1 MKAPSVLERIDDAY
15 GSERVSPEL
24 ALLLRAVYAEVVR
37 SDSDLGELHR
47 ALETLLSFLA
57 SAGGRTHANC
67 VATDS
72 FFMLNDLWERD
83 WEHLPEPYR
92 DLLGLL
98 GDALH
103 DTVAA
108 PEIAENF
115 DNTPEQLL
123 AQLRQIKSNSRAV

>member
-1 MKAPSVLERIDDAY
+1 MRAPTIIERVDDFYAR
-15 GSERVSPEL
+15 ERVSPEL
-24 ALLLRAVYAEVVR
+24 APLILEVYAQVVR
-37 SDSDLGELHR
+37 TDTEVR
-47 ALETLLSFLA
+47 ALHKALDDLLTFLA
-57 SAGGRTHANC
+57 SPTGRTHANC

-72 FFMLNDLWERD
+72 FFMNNDRWERD
-83 WEHLPEPYR
+83 WEHVSEPYR

-103 DTVAA
+103 DTIAA

-123 AQLRQIKSNSRAV
+123 SQLRQIK

>member
-1 MKAPSVLERIDDAY
+1 MQAPTIIERVDDFYAR
-15 GSERVSPEL
+15 ERVSPEL
-24 ALLLRAVYAEVVR
+24 APLILEVYAQVVR
-37 SDSDLGELHR
+37 TDTEVR
-47 ALETLLSFLA
+47 ALHKALDDLLTFLA
-57 SAGGRTHANC
+57 SPTGRTHANC

-72 FFMLNDLWERD
+72 FFMNNDRWERD
-83 WEHLPEPYR
+83 WEHVSEPYR

-103 DTVAA
+103 DTIAA

-123 AQLRQIKSNSRAV
+123 SQLRQIK

>member
-1 MKAPSVLERIDDAY
+1 MRVPPILERVDDVY
-15 GSERVSPEL
+15 GGGVSPQLAPLLREVYAQVQREPADL
-24 ALLLRAVYAEVVR
+24 PALYDALDALLR
-37 SDSDLGELHR
+37 
-47 ALETLLSFLA
+47 FLTSPA
-57 SAGGRTHANC
+57 GRTHANC

-72 FFMLNDLWERD
+72 FFMNNDRWERD
-83 WEHLPEPYR
+83 WGDLPEPYQ

-103 DTVAA
+103 DTIAA

-123 AQLRQIKSNSRAV
+123 ARLHEIGRNRTAV

>member
-1 MKAPSVLERIDDAY
+1 MKVPPVLERVDDAY
-15 GSERVSPEL
+15 ARELVSPRL
-24 ALLLRAVYAEVVR
+24 ALLLREVYAQVVR
-37 SDSDLGELHR
+37 ADADLAVLHG
-47 ALETLLSFLA
+47 ALDNLLSFLA
-57 SAGGRTHANC
+57 SPAGRTHANC

-72 FFMLNDLWERD
+72 FFMLNDRWERH
-83 WEHLPEPYR
+83 WEHLPEPYQ

-103 DTVAA
+103 DTIAA

-123 AQLRQIKSNSRAV
+123 ARLQQIRRDAPAV